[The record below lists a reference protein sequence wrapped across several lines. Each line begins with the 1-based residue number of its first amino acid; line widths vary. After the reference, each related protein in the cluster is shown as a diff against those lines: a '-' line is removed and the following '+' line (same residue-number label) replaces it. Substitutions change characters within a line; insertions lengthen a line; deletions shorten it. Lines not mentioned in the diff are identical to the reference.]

1 MTRKEERGAKMW
13 KWQVVFLFS
22 RIYFQCKEKNKDHIL
37 FNSHCGTKLNWK
49 LHCWLI
55 LNWDKVNRKGKRKD
69 KKIHLVQKMSRS
81 FQMPDIRLN
90 KLTASLNHQHFLSQT
105 CQEFSD
111 WLQLYHFWDEKNLSK
126 CKMLFVITS
135 LSSQKE

>member
-1 MTRKEERGAKMW
+1 MTRKEGRGAKCEND
-13 KWQVVFLFS
+13 KLFS
-22 RIYFQCKEKNKDHIL
+22 CLQGSPFNAKRKIRTISCSIPTVGQNWIENCTVDYYWIGIRLIGKEK
-37 FNSHCGTKLNWK
+37 
-49 LHCWLI
+49 
-55 LNWDKVNRKGKRKD
+55 GKI

-111 WLQLYHFWDEKNLSK
+111 WLQLYHYWDEKNLSK
-126 CKMLFVITS
+126 CKMLYVMAS
-135 LSSQKE
+135 LSPQKE